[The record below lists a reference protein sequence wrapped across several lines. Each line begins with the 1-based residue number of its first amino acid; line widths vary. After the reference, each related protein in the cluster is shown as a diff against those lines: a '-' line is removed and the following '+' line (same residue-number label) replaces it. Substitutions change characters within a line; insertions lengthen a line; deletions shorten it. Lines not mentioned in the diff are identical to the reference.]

1 VPPAA
6 QAPLIAVGADEL
18 TRERLARHDPAIRRL
33 ARVRELGFSSEVP
46 KGSAQI
52 VLAGTTFCLPLGE
65 LIDIKAEAARLE
77 KELGKAGAE
86 IDRIEKKLSNEKF
99 VANAREDIV
108 AAERE
113 RLAELLDARGR
124 LEAALVRVREAS

>member
-1 VPPAA
+1 R
-6 QAPLIAVGADEL
+6 Q
-18 TRERLARHDPAIRRL
+18 L
-33 ARVRELGFSSEVP
+33 ARVRELGFSADVP

-65 LIDIKAEAARLE
+65 LIDIAAESARLE
-77 KELGKAGAE
+77 KELGKTGAE
-86 IDRIEKKLSNEKF
+86 IERIEKKLSNEKF

-113 RLAELLDARGR
+113 RLVELADIRNR
-124 LEAALVRVREAS
+124 LQAALQRVR